1 LETQPKRAHS
11 RWCSR
16 IARLVN
22 PSSAIKTT
30 RNVGRF
36 ASTQSQKQYRGTT
49 ALPIRARAVSA
60 ATTPNALPHHGQRN
74 EDDGGD
80 DRPQHFRAV
89 RPISLTP
96 RFREANCGTSI
107 PLEVELELAAHGRIE
122 AVEKLAELWA
132 CDVILHISG
141 VEVVSGVKNGHADSR
156 SPSSNPGDDLW

>member
-1 LETQPKRAHS
+1 MLVGSPAHKAKSSKEKRLHF
-11 RWCSR
+11 
-16 IARLVN
+16 
-22 PSSAIKTT
+22 PSE
-30 RNVGRF
+30 RGL
-36 ASTQSQKQYRGTT
+36 SQLQ
-49 ALPIRARAVSA
+49 
-60 ATTPNALPHHGQRN
+60 
-74 EDDGGD
+74 
-80 DRPQHFRAV
+80 RPQTLCPITASAMKMTAV
-89 RPISLTP
+89 TTVHSTSKRFGPISLTP

>member
-1 LETQPKRAHS
+1 MP
-11 RWCSR
+11 
-16 IARLVN
+16 
-22 PSSAIKTT
+22 
-30 RNVGRF
+30 
-36 ASTQSQKQYRGTT
+36 Y
-49 ALPIRARAVSA
+49 
-60 ATTPNALPHHGQRN
+60 HGQRN

-80 DRPQHFRAV
+80 DHPQHFRAV

-96 RFREANCGTSI
+96 RFREANGGTSI

-141 VEVVSGVKNGHADSR
+141 VEVVSGVKNGHTDSR